1 MATKDENRRAPFT
14 YIWTIVNCTDL
25 SLHDKVESP
34 VFTVELMEK
43 TKWQL
48 VVWKDNDLIVC
59 CIQREQEDDGPD
71 SIQVE
76 FELSLLAADGSP
88 LIEKKKEKQFSR
100 GRYFTFRW
108 FAKLDDV
115 FLGRREHFLPKDTL
129 TIRCRMWRVG
139 TEISKADIYFART
152 LMGMERW
159 LFDWHIKKFSSLQ
172 PGMYHVHLLESTFKG
187 APPMMLTLYL
197 NEDDGDNINIKV
209 DRGMRIKR
217 HYGINGEISLLD
229 NIGRPVHSIKVKR
242 FSDSSDQS
250 VFEFEQLFTLSKLM
264 AAEESLLPDDVLSL
278 RCEFEIDIG
287 PVSSQIENYSHF
299 SPSYLEIAT
308 PESSNTAFSS
318 GDEDS
323 AYCCPLKK
331 ALKYLYEEGSFSDI
345 TLQADSQSFPVH
357 KNVLSARSPVFRAM
371 FKSDMKEKTVES
383 IDIPDLDAD
392 TLQLVLL
399 YIYTDSVKNL
409 QWESALDLY
418 RAADMYELLAL
429 KEKCSD
435 FLKSNL
441 SISNACNILTLAD
454 LHDDDDLQKTVLG
467 FIIEHDDEVLA
478 SEAWKIFKNENV
490 KLAMESME
498 RIYFMKN
505 GKRSI

>member
-1 MATKDENRRAPFT
+1 MATSNENRRAPFT
-14 YIWTIVNCTDL
+14 YIWAIVNCTDL
-25 SLHDKVESP
+25 SLHDRVESP
-34 VFTVELMEK
+34 IFTVELMEK
-43 TKWQL
+43 TKWHL

-59 CIQREQEDDGPD
+59 CIQREQEDEGPD

-115 FLGRREHFLPKDTL
+115 FFGRREHFLPKDTL
-129 TIRCRMWRVG
+129 TVRCRMWRVG
-139 TEISKADIYFART
+139 TEISKADMYFART

-159 LFDWHIKKFSSLQ
+159 LFNWHIKEFSSLQ
-172 PGMYHVHLLESTFKG
+172 PGIYHMHLVESTFKG

-197 NEDDGDNINIKV
+197 SGEDRDSINIKV
-209 DRGMRIKR
+209 DRGMGTKR

-229 NIGRPVHSIKVKR
+229 NLGRPVHSIKVKR
-242 FSDSSDQS
+242 FSDSTDES
-250 VFEFEQLFTLSKLM
+250 VFEFEQLLTMSKLM
-264 AAEESLLPDDVLSL
+264 AAEETLLPDNVLSL

-287 PVSSQIENYSHF
+287 PVSSHIENYSHF
-299 SPSYLEIAT
+299 SPSYLETIT
-308 PESSNTAFSS
+308 TETSNAVYSS
-318 GDEDS
+318 GNEDS
-323 AYCCPLKK
+323 VTCCPLKK

-371 FKSDMKEKTVES
+371 FQSDMKEKTVDN
-383 IDIPDLDAD
+383 IDIPDLGAD

-399 YIYTDSVKNL
+399 YIYTDSVKDL
-409 QWESALDLY
+409 QWESAIDVY

-435 FLKSNL
+435 FLKSKL
-441 SISNACNILTLAD
+441 SFSNACSILTLAD
-454 LHDDDDLQKTVLG
+454 LHHDDDLQKTVLG
-467 FIIEHDDEVLA
+467 FIIEHDDEILG
-478 SEAWKIFKNENV
+478 SEIWKHFKNENV

-505 GKRSI
+505 DKR